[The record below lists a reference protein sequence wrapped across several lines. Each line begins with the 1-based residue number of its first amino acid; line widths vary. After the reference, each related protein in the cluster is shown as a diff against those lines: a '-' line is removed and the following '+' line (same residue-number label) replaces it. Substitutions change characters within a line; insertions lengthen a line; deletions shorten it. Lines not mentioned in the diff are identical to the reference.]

1 MQFESLIFDIDGT
14 LWDSRSMVAKGWNSH
29 LEKMGMERFF
39 VNPDILKQVFGKT
52 MVEIADIIFTEL
64 PAEQR
69 YPLLEECMEQ
79 EKKMLHDDPCQ
90 GLGYPK
96 VKETMEQLLKNHRLF
111 IVSNSQSGYPQLCM
125 EKMGLTDLISG
136 HSCFGDTGLCKGET
150 IKKLMKDHN
159 ITSACYIG
167 DTTGDMEASDLAGL
181 PFIYCT
187 FGFGTAD
194 HYWKKID
201 TFADLLEL

>member
-1 MQFESLIFDIDGT
+1 MQFESIIFDIDGT
-14 LWDSRSMVAKGWNSH
+14 LWDSRSMVAKGWNAY
-29 LEKMGMERFF
+29 LKEVGMERFF
-39 VNPDILKQVFGKT
+39 VDPDVLKRVFGKVMT
-52 MVEIADIIFTEL
+52 EIADIIFAEL

-69 YPLLEECMEQ
+69 YPLLGACMER
-79 EKKMLHDDPCQ
+79 EIRTLHEESCSH
-90 GLGYPK
+90 LGYPK
-96 VKETMEQLLKNHRLF
+96 VRETMEQLAKNHRLF

-125 EKMGLTDLISG
+125 EKMGLTELISG

-150 IKKLMKDHN
+150 IKKLMEDHN
-159 ITSACYIG
+159 ITSACYVG
-167 DTTGDMEASDLAGL
+167 DTAGDMEASDLAGI

-201 TFADLLEL
+201 SFPELLEL

>member
-1 MQFESLIFDIDGT
+1 MQFESIIFDIDGT
-14 LWDSRSMVAKGWNSH
+14 LWDSRSMVAKGWNAH
-29 LEKMGMERFF
+29 MKEVGMERFF
-39 VNPDILKQVFGKT
+39 VDPDVLKRVFGKVMT
-52 MVEIADIIFTEL
+52 EIADIIFAEL

-69 YPLLEECMEQ
+69 YPLLEECMER
-79 EKKMLHDDPCQ
+79 EKKMLHDDPCL

-96 VKETMEQLLKNHRLF
+96 VKETMEALAKDHRLF

-125 EKMGLTDLISG
+125 EKMGLTELICG

-150 IKKLMKDHN
+150 IRKLMKDHD
-159 ITSACYIG
+159 ITSACYVG
-167 DTTGDMEASDLAGL
+167 DTAGDMEASDLAEI
-181 PFIYCT
+181 PFVYCT

-201 TFADLLEL
+201 SFAQLLEL